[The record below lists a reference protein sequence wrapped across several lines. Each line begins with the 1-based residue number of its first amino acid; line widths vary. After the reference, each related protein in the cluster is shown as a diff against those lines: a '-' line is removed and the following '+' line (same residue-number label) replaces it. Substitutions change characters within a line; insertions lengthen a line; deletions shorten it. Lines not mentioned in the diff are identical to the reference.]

1 MRLFGESRLSFG
13 PRLCR
18 GVDVQTLTKW
28 RSMLKQRRQENNLSE
43 PDPKPG
49 QRSPRN
55 ALQKKKEKKE
65 NRTRNH
71 LSAFNQ
77 KYESQELKRNQN
89 RKRRYSKALSAEKII
104 EQLEEALKALN
115 RHSQRG
121 TCPKTLQYKAR
132 ADEAFKTDINKIR
145 KTTEQEVVNYVLTPS
160 SATMKGESLNAKEH
174 SSSKRGPY

>member
-1 MRLFGESRLSFG
+1 MHLFGESRLSFG
-13 PRLCR
+13 PRLCG
-18 GVDVQTLTKW
+18 GVDVQTLTKR

-71 LSAFNQ
+71 LSTFNQ
-77 KYESQELKRNQN
+77 KYESQDHKRNQN
-89 RKRRYSKALSAEKII
+89 RKRRYSEALSEEKII

-121 TCPKTLQYKAR
+121 TCPKALQYKAR
-132 ADEAFKTDINKIR
+132 ADEAFKTDIKKIR
-145 KTTEQEVVNYVLTPS
+145 KTTEHQRCLTMCFRPHHV
-160 SATMKGESLNAKEH
+160 A
-174 SSSKRGPY
+174 

>member
-1 MRLFGESRLSFG
+1 M
-13 PRLCR
+13 
-18 GVDVQTLTKW
+18 TKW
-28 RSMLKQRRQENNLSE
+28 RSMLKQRRQENNLAK

-89 RKRRYSKALSAEKII
+89 RKRRYSEALSEEKIT
-104 EQLEEALKALN
+104 EQSEEALKALN

-132 ADEAFKTDINKIR
+132 ADEAFKTDIKKIR

-160 SATMKGESLNAKEH
+160 SGTMKGESLNAKEH